1 MKKLRLREVAPPSQD
16 LTARKRQ
23 SDFRVVLLVTMLCTA
38 QVTETVPEELEIAWV
53 LPELVQQT
61 R

>member
-1 MKKLRLREVAPPSQD
+1 MAPPSQD
-16 LTARKRQ
+16 LMAHKRQ